1 MNLEDKIV
9 VITGGSKGLGK
20 AMALSF
26 LKNGAKVAVCSRD
39 EKRPEDLEENI
50 FWVKAD
56 VTKEE
61 ELKKLADFV
70 VEKFGRLDIWINNAG
85 ILLPRTIAE
94 DFDME
99 QVRKMF
105 DVNVF
110 GVINGSRVALRFIKK
125 QGFGSIINI
134 ISDSAFVARPMSS
147 MYAASKWAVNGF
159 TKSIREANKNIKIIA
174 EFSPLHLNM
183 LGDSSIDYL
192 NEIKN
197 AGFNILDIDD
207 KSEKLEK
214 KDFEQLMR
222 ENNIKNERFTDL
234 FLKR

>member
-1 MNLEDKIV
+1 MELKDKIV

-159 TKSIREANKNIKIIA
+159 TKSIREANKNIKII
-174 EFSPLHLNM
+174 
-183 LGDSSIDYL
+183 SIYPGGMKT
-192 NEIKN
+192 EIFGANKPDN
-197 AGFNILDIDD
+197 YDDFMDPDEVANRIIENILKD
-207 KSEKLEK
+207 KPKEELIIQS
-214 KDFEQLMR
+214 
-222 ENNIKNERFTDL
+222 
-234 FLKR
+234 

>member
-159 TKSIREANKNIKIIA
+159 TKSIREANKNIKII
-174 EFSPLHLNM
+174 
-183 LGDSSIDYL
+183 SIYPGGMKT
-192 NEIKN
+192 EIFGANKPDN
-197 AGFNILDIDD
+197 YDDFMDPDEVANRIIENILKD
-207 KSEKLEK
+207 KPKEELIIQS
-214 KDFEQLMR
+214 
-222 ENNIKNERFTDL
+222 
-234 FLKR
+234 